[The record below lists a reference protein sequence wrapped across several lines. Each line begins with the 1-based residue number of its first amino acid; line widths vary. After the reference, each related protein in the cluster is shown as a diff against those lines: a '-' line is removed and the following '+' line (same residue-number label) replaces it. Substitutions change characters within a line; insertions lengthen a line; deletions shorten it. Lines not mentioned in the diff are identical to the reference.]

1 MKRLVLGFF
10 LAVILLFIPQIVEAE
25 GEFSASYNVKYDV
38 NEEAQTFVNEK
49 VTLKNNTDKFFPSSF
64 SLLIS
69 ATNLEN
75 VTARDADGPLEVVVE
90 RQGKKSQITVKFT
103 KQIGGKDKQ
112 YAFDLNFTSPDFVQK
127 NGDITTVSVPKVGSA
142 EDISSYVLSLSVP
155 VTLGDPSFLT
165 PDPKNQSEGGGRLN
179 FVFNKEQLTQ
189 SGVLG
194 IFGSNQTFDFA
205 LSYEL
210 ENDTILPKVD
220 SIGIPTPSAFQ
231 HILIKNIDP
240 KPDQVSLDEDGNY
253 RAFFRLNRREIK
265 KVTVNGLAKVNVLP
279 DKKFN
284 PLSRA
289 LEKELTA
296 GKSFWDVSNPQI
308 RAKAESLLTKEDTTT
323 EQKMKKLYK
332 YVVSTLHFDTSRLD
346 ENKFNRLG
354 SLTALTNPDKALSA
368 EYADLLISLARS
380 VGIPTRQLIGV
391 VFSNNLDLRP
401 LSYQGKNLHS
411 WVEYYDEEGRWN
423 AVDPTWESTSGGVDY
438 FSQSLINHLAVVKRG
453 VSSTEPKAPKD
464 AVITFT
470 EQQLLDEKKINIFME
485 VKDTLYSGF
494 PQQAKLRIEN
504 MGNVSYPK
512 GILTLSSKQIKF
524 VQGENKQG
532 VNQITTDVGE
542 IPPFGQVEMLLDIK
556 TGTMTDSY
564 TDFILV
570 GFGDQVY
577 YKDVAIVP
585 FYKSPILLF
594 SAVGVLIV
602 ILAIYIVVLG
612 LHLRIGPDGIKF
624 VQPKKKTD
632 S

>member
-240 KPDQVSLDEDGNY
+240 KGDNWYSDAEGYTFWKKGSELQIIKDVVLSSMPAD
-253 RAFFRLNRREIK
+253 RAQALRFIK
-265 KVTVNGLAKVNVLP
+265 LHNGKITA
-279 DKKFN
+279 
-284 PLSRA
+284 
-289 LEKELTA
+289 KELSQLSERSS
-296 GKSFWDVSNPQI
+296 K
-308 RAKAESLLTKEDTTT
+308 
-323 EQKMKKLYK
+323 
-332 YVVSTLHFDTSRLD
+332 TS
-346 ENKFNRLG
+346 
-354 SLTALTNPDKALSA
+354 
-368 EYADLLISLARS
+368 
-380 VGIPTRQLIGV
+380 
-391 VFSNNLDLRP
+391 
-401 LSYQGKNLHS
+401 
-411 WVEYYDEEGRWN
+411 
-423 AVDPTWESTSGGVDY
+423 
-438 FSQSLINHLAVVKRG
+438 KR
-453 VSSTEPKAPKD
+453 
-464 AVITFT
+464 
-470 EQQLLDEKKINIFME
+470 LLDELCALKVLDKF
-485 VKDTLYSGF
+485 SGLGRT
-494 PQQAKLRIEN
+494 ATDYKLN
-504 MGNVSYPK
+504 DKYN
-512 GILTLSSKQIKF
+512 
-524 VQGENKQG
+524 
-532 VNQITTDVGE
+532 
-542 IPPFGQVEMLLDIK
+542 
-556 TGTMTDSY
+556 
-564 TDFILV
+564 DFILLSPSEFLEKIS
-570 GFGDQVY
+570 GTENPQSINDLTEEEI
-577 YKDVAIVP
+577 KDI
-585 FYKSPILLF
+585 F
-594 SAVGVLIV
+594 SQNI
-602 ILAIYIVVLG
+602 
-612 LHLRIGPDGIKF
+612 
-624 VQPKKKTD
+624 
-632 S
+632 